1 LANIPTMTLP
11 TSASTIIAINVPKMV
26 KPAMNRSAVE
36 LLTPAPYP
44 ASLNPVKTATPVK
57 TIIAKPTVAI
67 PAAVNSFKELDS
79 ILLLGEHT
87 NNDLTD

>member
-1 LANIPTMTLP
+1 
-11 TSASTIIAINVPKMV
+11 
-26 KPAMNRSAVE
+26 
-36 LLTPAPYP
+36 
-44 ASLNPVKTATPVK
+44 LNPVKTATPVK